1 MTALPTPIQ
10 KITHPLLD
18 EKEIQLFVK
27 RDDLIHPE
35 IMGNKWRKL
44 KYNMKAMSKKRF
56 SKLVTMGGAYS
67 NHIAATAAASFEL
80 GFQSVGIIRGEE
92 LSKDSN
98 PTLSFAQS
106 KGMKLEFVSRDVF
119 RTWRDSPEKL
129 GEKYPNHYFLPEGGT
144 NQLAIEGC
152 KEIVD
157 EISIEFDCLVTPIG
171 TGGTFA
177 GLLSGVQDGRK
188 IIGISCLKGDFIF
201 KEISELL
208 QSYQIESSNYR
219 IRNDYHFG
227 GYGKVNNELIDFIN
241 WFKENFGIPLDPIY
255 TGKSFFAV
263 WDMIKTDKFEKNL
276 RIILLHTG
284 GLQGIEG
291 FNRKNENI
299 LN

>member
-1 MTALPTPIQ
+1 M
-10 KITHPLLD
+10 
-18 EKEIQLFVK
+18 K

-44 KYNMKAMSKKRF
+44 KYNIALMKEKNL
-56 SKLVTMGGAYS
+56 SKLVTLGGAYS
-67 NHIAATAAASFEL
+67 NHIAATAAASFEQ
-80 GFQSVGIIRGEE
+80 GFHSVGIIRGEE
-92 LSKDSN
+92 LAVDSN
-98 PTLSFAQS
+98 PTLEFAHS
-106 KGMKLEFVSRDVF
+106 RGMKLEFVSRETF
-119 RTWRDSPEKL
+119 RTWRDNPDLLLK
-129 GEKYPNHYFLPEGGT
+129 KYPNHYFLPEGGT
-144 NQLAIEGC
+144 NQMAINGC

-157 EISIEFDCLVTPIG
+157 EISTDFDYLITPIG

-177 GLLSGVQDGRK
+177 GLVSGIRDDRK
-188 IIGISCLKGDFIF
+188 IIGISSLKGDFIHAS
-201 KEISELL
+201 ISELL
-208 QSYQIESSNYR
+208 QSYQIQSSNYL
-219 IRNDYHFG
+219 IQSEYHFG
-227 GYGKVNNELIDFIN
+227 GYGKVNSELIDFIN

-299 LN
+299 IN